1 MHVIAL
7 ISQKGGVGKS
17 TLAGHLAVEAES
29 HRDGPVALIDTD
41 PQGSLSAWWNVREA
55 ETPVFVRG
63 DLAKLKTQL
72 KQLAGRGI
80 ELVVIDTPPA
90 ITDNIK
96 AVAQVSDLVII
107 PTRPS
112 PHDLRAVGA
121 TVDQV
126 ESTKKPML
134 FIVNGAANR
143 ARITAD
149 AAVALSQH
157 GTGVPGDDL
166 SARGLC
172 GEHDRRP
179 DGRRARPQIQISFRN
194 YRIMELRKSAAS

>member
-1 MHVIAL
+1 MENPL
-7 ISQKGGVGKS
+7 WPDTS
-17 TLAGHLAVEAES
+17 VEAES
-29 HRDGPVALIDTD
+29 RRDGPVALIDTD

-72 KQLAGRGI
+72 KQLAGQGI
-80 ELVVIDTPPA
+80 ELVMIDTPPA
-90 ITDNIK
+90 ITDNIR

-121 TVDQV
+121 TVDLV

-157 GTGVPGDDL
+157 GTVSPVTIFQRVDFAVSMIEGRTAGELDSKSK
-166 SARGLC
+166 SASEITELWSYV
-172 GEHDRRP
+172 
-179 DGRRARPQIQISFRN
+179 RARLSKPVRESVH
-194 YRIMELRKSAAS
+194 A